1 VSVAE
6 ARTITSNRRE
16 TSKDPDDVFGDIG
29 LLLRAHAEHGWL
41 RREVLPVVHQIE
53 TPGELPASQRG
64 AARAYLEFAWEQA
77 QARAQRTDDLRARL
91 RVAEDGAALSERAC
105 RYHASVRELRER
117 LAERVGALLTP
128 AAAPR

>member
-1 VSVAE
+1 MPE
-6 ARTITSNRRE
+6 AKTITSNRRE
-16 TSKDPDDVFGDIG
+16 TSREPDDVAGDIG

-53 TPGELPASQRG
+53 TPGEVPPSQRG

-77 QARAQRTDDLRARL
+77 QARAQRADDLRARL
-91 RVAEDGAALSERAC
+91 PVPEDGAELFARAC
-105 RYHASVRELRER
+105 RYHAAVREERER
-117 LAERVGALLTP
+117 LGERVGALLTP

>member
-1 VSVAE
+1 VSVPE
-6 ARTITSNRRE
+6 GPTITAKRRD
-16 TSKDPDDVFGDIG
+16 TSAEPDEAFGDVG

-77 QARAQRTDDLRARL
+77 EARARRTDDSRARL
-91 RVAEDGAALSERAC
+91 RVPEDASALCERAC
-105 RYHASVRELRER
+105 RYHALVRELRER